1 MAGELNGPHRVIV
14 VGGGFAGLLATRVLA
29 CARVDITLIDR
40 STAASGRGLVTETC
54 GEALPHLP
62 VAQRC

>member
-1 MAGELNGPHRVIV
+1 MAGEPNGPHRVIV

-29 CARVDITLIDR
+29 RARVDITLLDR
-40 STAASGRGLVTETC
+40 STTASGRGLVTETY
-54 GEALPHLP
+54 GEALPYLP